1 MTNQETCDIMYTER
15 GKARLT
21 RTKKMKERLK
31 TMTKT
36 IYRVFHLNAT
46 SWIDERTKEHNDFD
60 TLTEAIN
67 YRNEAKN
74 YRDRY
79 IDVVVK
85 TFNPETFEYTEET
98 IDSIK
103 VD

>member
-1 MTNQETCDIMYTER
+1 MYDIIDTER
-15 GKARLT
+15 GKARPT
-21 RTKKMKERLK
+21 RTKMKERLK

-60 TLTEAIN
+60 TLTEATN

-85 TFNPETFEYTEET
+85 TFYPETFEYTEKT